1 MLFVKYPK
9 DCVLWII
16 GLKFYLGL
24 ELIITNLVSSPHVV
38 SGEKSNGTSLADTS
52 ALQRLSLSSTRRLA
66 AVVRCGWRWGEALW
80 LVTPCENF
88 TELQNTAH
96 NYVIRSQISSY
107 CTVEFCKILIL
118 WIVFLLTGSYKDMMS
133 FIAHCTTARFAM
145 ADKQAFAIHFRE
157 IIPYIC

>member
-24 ELIITNLVSSPHVV
+24 ELIITTLVSSPHVV

-88 TELQNTAH
+88 TELQNTAY
-96 NYVIRSQISSY
+96 NCVIRSQISSY
-107 CTVEFCKILIL
+107 CTVEFCKFWFYGLFFYLLGATKIWWALLLIAQQL
-118 WIVFLLTGSYKDMMS
+118 GLQWQINRLF
-133 FIAHCTTARFAM
+133 
-145 ADKQAFAIHFRE
+145 
-157 IIPYIC
+157 PYISGK